1 MHQQQVVCRCRR
13 GGAATCTTKELKDKS
28 GVKIICGG
36 DSIGVVLNGKD
47 GADGKDGKN
56 GTDDKNGTNGTDG
69 KDGDDSTG
77 CSMTKEGTVVTI
89 TYGEN
94 STTIDVGQGQVGR
107 FDRCCDSGRPHLL
120 RMGRSQEI

>member
-56 GTDDKNGTNGTDG
+56 GTDG
-69 KDGDDSTG
+69 KDGDDGTG
-77 CSMTKEGTVVTI
+77 CSKTKEETVVTF
-89 TYGEN
+89 TCGEN

-107 FDRCCDSGRPHLL
+107 FDRCCDSGRPYLL
-120 RMGRSQEI
+120 CMGRSQGI